1 LAFTVAAFWNLFN
14 IDEVLAVGDAEFK
27 EDHWEDAGYFKG
39 RC

>member
-14 IDEVLAVGDAEFK
+14 IDEAAVGDAEFK